1 MRTSPLISLISNFRE
16 NKNRGFNDIGI
27 YEIGPGFN
35 GPKPGQQTSIAA
47 GLRTGIYKST
57 GTERHWQG
65 NEKVDVFDVKS
76 DVFSYFDLINI
87 TNDLITHAIPGSD
100 WYHPGRSANIVSGKG
115 EVLASFGEIHPK
127 ILSKLNI
134 PSCVGFEIYL
144 DEMLKVI
151 DTQNDNKEF
160 TFYNLQAVKRDFSF
174 DIPINMNS
182 SILIDAINS
191 CNIDLIDDIKLF
203 DQFILENSKKSLAVE
218 ITIQPK
224 KETLKDN
231 EIDSICEKIIQA
243 IEKATNGKLRSL

>member
-1 MRTSPLISLISNFRE
+1 
-16 NKNRGFNDIGI
+16 
-27 YEIGPGFN
+27 
-35 GPKPGQQTSIAA
+35 
-47 GLRTGIYKST
+47 
-57 GTERHWQG
+57 
-65 NEKVDVFDVKS
+65 
-76 DVFSYFDLINI
+76 
-87 TNDLITHAIPGSD
+87 
-100 WYHPGRSANIVSGKG
+100 
-115 EVLASFGEIHPK
+115 
-127 ILSKLNI
+127 
-134 PSCVGFEIYL
+134 
-144 DEMLKVI
+144 MLKII

-174 DIPINMNS
+174 DIPININS
-182 SILIDAINS
+182 STLIDAINS

>member
-1 MRTSPLISLISNFRE
+1 M
-16 NKNRGFNDIGI
+16 
-27 YEIGPGFN
+27 
-35 GPKPGQQTSIAA
+35 
-47 GLRTGIYKST
+47 
-57 GTERHWQG
+57 
-65 NEKVDVFDVKS
+65 KS

-87 TNDLITHAIPGSD
+87 SNDSYTYVIPGSD

-115 EVLASFGEIHPK
+115 GILASFGEIHPK

-144 DEMLKVI
+144 DEILKVI
-151 DTQNDNKEF
+151 NTQNDNKEF

-174 DIPINMNS
+174 DIPMNISS

-191 CNIDLIDDIKLF
+191 CKIDLIDDIKLF

-218 ITIQPK
+218 VTIQPK

-231 EIDSICEKIIQA
+231 EIDSICEKIIKA
-243 IEKATNGKLRSL
+243 IEKATSGKLRSL